1 MAKARTSAAIVPEK
15 NEFDDHFLEVVGNEF
30 KFDHAKGL
38 AEWIKNSADAYSTTA
53 QVKDA
58 EQYVLLRFKQGN
70 PKRESV
76 FECIDFVG
84 MRKKDIDKALKVWGL
99 ATAAKKGTNVATYG
113 GHGNGGKFYMR
124 QMFGSSRFITYRD
137 GLLNVFGFDEKKRYG
152 YARGQEDVKMPMA
165 DALKL
170 AGIDKLEI
178 PRDVR
183 ARWKRTPKAAGFTVV
198 RGEHPE
204 RFSGRSTIGSI
215 LERLR
220 LHPQARRLLAHKQV
234 FYLSYDERWGKR
246 LEPPIVGPR
255 DGFEKPR
262 VIELPRTFEH
272 EGEVL
277 EFRNRKYPKARLIL
291 RTSAQPLARSADLS
305 ALNTIDILGEIGC
318 IGSYRMNE
326 LGFMRYGPETEFIYG
341 ECECP
346 LLEDESAN
354 SVKNDR
360 EKLADNE
367 LTRALLEWIRG
378 QVDGLAEEMTDKRRE
393 EKKVRDLRQSSLFNQ
408 ILDKWKNR
416 FMAKLN
422 TELFGGTGIG
432 GSFGGVGGGGDARI
446 SKGDGAG
453 GGNEKNT
460 GDEGEG
466 GGGAGEE
473 KRKGPRF
480 PRVLLSGQ
488 DVDPLDPAPSGAF
501 QVDERQ
507 PPVYQRDVD
516 LEQGIYWINTSRPLA
531 NRLLDQYGASHAR
544 WREYLFQRY
553 VDIILKQSVYE
564 LAKRE
569 PEFTD
574 YRVDQLIDDVTSKVH
589 DAAAQELEQFL
600 FEDRLTGGAATADAL
615 AAPVDNGDDVVVG
628 VAGEALGLKA

>member
-1 MAKARTSAAIVPEK
+1 MAKAKAAAGIVPER
-15 NEFDDHFLEVVGNEF
+15 NEFDDHFLDVVGNEF

-38 AEWIKNSADAYSTTA
+38 AEWIKNSCDAYSTTA
-53 QVKDA
+53 QVKDS

-84 MRKKDIDKALKVWGL
+84 MTKKDIDKALKVWGL

-124 QMFGSSRFITYRD
+124 QMFGSSRFVTYRD
-137 GLLNVFGFDEKKRYG
+137 GLANVFGFDERKRYG
-152 YARGQEDVKMPMA
+152 YARGQVDMKMTLEE
-165 DALKL
+165 ALAF
-170 AGIDKLEI
+170 AGIDKLSI
-178 PRDVR
+178 PAEVR
-183 ARWKRTPKAAGFTVV
+183 ARWKRNPRTAGFTVV
-198 RGEHPE
+198 RGQHPE
-204 RFSGRSTIGSI
+204 RFSGRSTIATI

-220 LHPQARRLLAHKQV
+220 VHPQARRLLAHKQV
-234 FYLSYDERWGKR
+234 LYLSSDETWGRR
-246 LEPPIVGPR
+246 LEPPVVAAR
-255 DGFEKPR
+255 EGFEEPK
-262 VIELPRTFEH
+262 VVDLPRTFEH
-272 EGEVL
+272 DGEVV
-277 EFRNRKYPKARLIL
+277 EFRNRKYPNATLTL
-291 RTSAQPLARSADLS
+291 RTSAQPLARSADL
-305 ALNTIDILGEIGC
+305 APLNTIDILGEIGC

-326 LGFMRYGPETEFIYG
+326 LGFMRHAPETEFIYG
-341 ECECP
+341 ECVCP
-346 LLEDESAN
+346 LLEDEASN

-360 EKLADNE
+360 EKLADND
-367 LTRALLEWIRG
+367 LTRALIEWIRQ
-378 QVDGLAEEMTDKRRE
+378 QVDALAEEMTSKRRE

-422 TELFGGTGIG
+422 TELFGGAGIG
-432 GSFGGVGGGGDARI
+432 GSFGGVGGGGD
-446 SKGDGAG
+446 SKIPKG
-453 GGNEKNT
+453 GGGSGGGGKNT
-460 GDEGEG
+460 GDAGTG
-466 GGGAGEE
+466 GGSGDE

-480 PRVLLSGQ
+480 PRVLLSDQ
-488 DVDPLDPAPSGAF
+488 DIDPLDPAPTEPF
-501 QVDERQ
+501 HVDERQ

-516 LEQGIYWINTSRPLA
+516 LEQGIYWINTARPLA
-531 NRLLDQYGASHAR
+531 NKLLDQYGASHPR

-600 FEDRLTGGAATADAL
+600 FEDRLTGSTPPRVDGVENVSAADDVADASAD
-615 AAPVDNGDDVVVG
+615 AAG
-628 VAGEALGLKA
+628 VS